1 MCVFAACRGG
11 GAGEGGGLIAS
22 MRMRLAS
29 GVSLVAPCSGVLR
42 KRRKYRRCRCC
53 YQEPR
58 QLQIQICISKAGC
71 FDRDEDGDDDADA
84 DADDHD
90 VHAPDYDDFGKYD
103 DNDVDVVACSC
114 TG

>member
-1 MCVFAACRGG
+1 MFLLLLRAA
-11 GAGEGGGLIAS
+11 
-22 MRMRLAS
+22 
-29 GVSLVAPCSGVLR
+29 GVLR
-42 KRRKYRRCRCC
+42 KCRKYRRFRWCC
-53 YQEPR
+53 SQEPR

-71 FDRDEDGDDDADA
+71 IDRDEDGDGDDDDDDDDAA

-90 VHAPDYDDFGKYD
+90 DHAPDYDDFGKYD